1 MLTSREFGTSST
13 DLHKTLAQIIKR
25 LCIEELESTTSLKAF
40 TACRLIPLDKKPGLR
55 PISVD
60 EVLRRIAG
68 KEIMIIFKK
77 DITDA
82 ARPLQLSA
90 GQEAGV
96 HAMGDFLTEILI
108 DAENAFSRKVMLH
121 DLNFICPIITMYITN
136 YYVAPVR
143 LFRTGEGEILSKEG
157 TTQGNSTAIG
167 AYALGILPLIHFL
180 LEFISISRRS
190 VKAQ

>member
-1 MLTSREFGTSST
+1 MG
-13 DLHKTLAQIIKR
+13 
-25 LCIEELESTTSLKAF
+25 
-40 TACRLIPLDKKPGLR
+40 
-55 PISVD
+55 

-90 GQEAGV
+90 GQEAGA